1 MHVESVV
8 NDPNVELRRY
18 PRTDLFQEI
27 SIAGGGVVSRSQVAD
42 LSVGGMFVDVYRAPF
57 APGSRVTVRFP
68 LHSGEPALV
77 LDAAVLY
84 VQPGIGV
91 GLGFVDLPE
100 SARRRIREYV
110 DEAARLRKAGA
121 PPVRKSAR
129 VSVSV
134 PVRVSGVRGAEPA
147 FEEQARIVTLSKH
160 GACLVAEHSIDVGMK
175 LTVET
180 RAGRAFRGSVVWV
193 GTAASRSEGQVGLRC
208 RGLAQSLGFQFP

>member
-1 MHVESVV
+1 MAVESVV
-8 NDPNVELRRY
+8 NDPNVELRRH

-42 LSVGGMFVDVYRAPF
+42 LSMGGMFVDVYRAPF
-57 APGSRVTVRFP
+57 PPGSRVTVRFP
-68 LHSGEPALV
+68 LHAGEAALV

-91 GLGFVDLPE
+91 GLVFVDLPE
-100 SARRRIREYV
+100 FARRRIRDYV

-134 PVRVSGVRGAEPA
+134 PVRVSGVRGAGPA
-147 FEEQARIVTLSKH
+147 FEEEARIVTLSKH
-160 GACLVAEHSIDVGMK
+160 GACLVAEHTVDVGMK

-180 RAGRAFRGSVVWV
+180 RAGRAFRSSVVWV